1 METSGS
7 ETSNRTPRAPD
18 AVLAE
23 TSDAGSPPQHTPT
36 AGGGDGGSR
45 ANATTLLS
53 LNQLKAGELTQ
64 RIHADTSQLLDN
76 IQSLLQSNFL
86 LGDRRRS
93 GRVPGVIDSHPG
105 LLAARTLSQHVAVNL
120 DELVTLC
127 HDSAAEA
134 EQQLQGFATL
144 FRERERRTR
153 RRRHRKD
160 SAASYCYPQKGR
172 KRTRAPGLVCQ
183 SCQTTSTPQWRNGPA
198 GLWTLCNVCGLMYAR
213 QVRRNGVFKRRSS
226 SPEGSRESQV
236 LS

>member
-1 METSGS
+1 METSDS

-23 TSDAGSPPQHTPT
+23 TSDADSPPPHTPT
-36 AGGGDGGSR
+36 AGGGGSC

-53 LNQLKAGELTQ
+53 LNQLKAGELIQ

-76 IQSLLQSNFL
+76 IQSLLKSNFL
-86 LGDRRRS
+86 LGGGRRRG
-93 GRVPGVIDSHPG
+93 GRIPGVVASHPG
-105 LLAARTLSQHVAVNL
+105 LLDARALSQHVAVNL

-134 EQQLQGFATL
+134 EQHLQGVATL

-153 RRRHRKD
+153 RRRRHGTD
-160 SAASYCYPQKGR
+160 SAASYCYPQK
-172 KRTRAPGLVCQ
+172 
-183 SCQTTSTPQWRNGPA
+183 TTSTPQWRNGPT

-213 QVRRNGVFKRRSS
+213 QVRRNGIVKRRSS
-226 SPEGSRESQV
+226 SPEGSREREVPS
-236 LS
+236 